1 RGIKT
6 NCSTT
11 KTITTQIGDYM
22 ELKKL
27 FFDKFVKDQRSITYL
42 AKDEIA
48 LLTIMKTL
56 SDNDEFFKDLFR
68 DIIDNHIEFK
78 KSLNGFGVS
87 VIENIL
93 NPYKIYYPE
102 KTESI
107 INPEESKKK
116 SFLSKFKF

>member
-1 RGIKT
+1 
-6 NCSTT
+6 
-11 KTITTQIGDYM
+11 
-22 ELKKL
+22 
-27 FFDKFVKDQRSITYL
+27 
-42 AKDEIA
+42 
-48 LLTIMKTL
+48 MKTL